1 VLSLRR
7 AGYYAIPV
15 IEGLAKASQQGA
27 NPLESVMD
35 ALKNDR
41 ASTIT
46 PASMLD
52 KIDSALA
59 PKK

>member
-1 VLSLRR
+1 VLLRR

-46 PASMLD
+46 PASMLLLFFM
-52 KIDSALA
+52 KIFIRFS
-59 PKK
+59 